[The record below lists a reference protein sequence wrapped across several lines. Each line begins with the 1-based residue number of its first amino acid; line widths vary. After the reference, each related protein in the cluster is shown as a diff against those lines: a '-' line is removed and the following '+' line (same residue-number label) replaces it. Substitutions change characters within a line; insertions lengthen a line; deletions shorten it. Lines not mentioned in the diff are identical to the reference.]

1 MSQFTTLDSIFGTP
15 IQAIIDADFMAAR
28 KSVDYIQE
36 FGFNVPNPD
45 EKSVTKFGS
54 LKETVFTYNTIG
66 NDGKM
71 EQRLVRIP
79 SLSLIPL
86 PLLHVEQADFDF
98 SVRIVNSS
106 DKSEEG
112 KLNATLVPQQG
123 DNKNNPN
130 APHLDANINV
140 KMKVVQSDIPA
151 GLSNLLALMGTNTTN
166 VALNNLQLK
175 DPSITIKNGK
185 YYSTSLM
192 LRDAKGKPIKNVPV
206 TASYDES
213 SGVMLICNRKK
224 WKNGQEMLTN
234 DNGEIHYIIAYE
246 KKSSSNDKKTIPIE
260 FSHENCIDITQN
272 IYAE

>member
-1 MSQFTTLDSIFGTP
+1 MPQITTLESIFGTP
-15 IQAIIDADFMAAR
+15 IQAIIDADYMAAV
-28 KSVDYIQE
+28 KAGEYIRE
-36 FGFNVPNPD
+36 FGFNTPATD
-45 EKSVTKFGS
+45 KEKEAGFGS

-106 DKSEEG
+106 DNNEKG
-112 KLNATLVPQQG
+112 KLSATLVPQQS
-123 DNKNNPN
+123 DNSKNSN
-130 APHLDANINV
+130 APHLDANIHV

-166 VALNNLQLK
+166 VELNKIQLK
-175 DPSITIKNGK
+175 DPSIKITNGK

-192 LRDAKGKPIKNVPV
+192 LCDSRGNPIKNVPV
-206 TASYDES
+206 TASFENSSGIVLVCNQKKWNSES
-213 SGVMLICNRKK
+213 SMRTD
-224 WKNGQEMLTN
+224 E
-234 DNGEIHYIIAYE
+234 NGEIHYIVACRP
-246 KKSSSNDKKTIPIE
+246 KDDSKSSKALTIS
-260 FSHENCIDITQN
+260 FSHENCINVTQN
-272 IYAE
+272 LYME

>member
-1 MSQFTTLDSIFGTP
+1 MSQLTTLDSIFGTP
-15 IQAIIDADFMAAR
+15 IQAIIDADYMAAK
-28 KSVDYIQE
+28 KSVDYIKE

-45 EKSVTKFGS
+45 EKSETGFGS
-54 LKETVFTYNTIG
+54 LKETVFTYSTLG
-66 NDGKM
+66 NNGQM

-123 DNKNNPN
+123 DSKSSQS
-130 APHLDANINV
+130 APHLDANIHV

-192 LRDAKGKPIKNVPV
+192 LRDSKGNPIKNASV
-206 TASYDES
+206 TASFDES
-213 SGVMLICNRKK
+213 TGVMLVCNRKK
-224 WKNGQEMLTN
+224 WNNGQTMLTD
-234 DNGEIHYIIAYE
+234 DNGEVHYIVAYE
-246 KKSSSNDKKTIPIE
+246 KKSTDTNEKTIPIA

>member
-1 MSQFTTLDSIFGTP
+1 MSQITTLDSIFGTP
-15 IQAIIDADFMAAR
+15 IQAIIDADYMAAV
-28 KSVDYIQE
+28 KSAEYIRT
-36 FGFNVPNPD
+36 FGFNAPTSDKNQN
-45 EKSVTKFGS
+45 SGFGS
-54 LKETVFTYNTIG
+54 LKETVFTYNTMG

-106 DKSEEG
+106 DGNEDG
-112 KLNATLVPQQG
+112 KLSATLASQQG
-123 DNKNNPN
+123 DSSSNKSS
-130 APHLDANINV
+130 PHLDANIHV

-192 LRDAKGKPIKNVPV
+192 LRDSKGTPIKNAPV
-206 TASYDES
+206 TASFDES
-213 SGVMLICNRKK
+213 TGVMLVCNRKK
-224 WKNGQEMLTN
+224 WNNGQAMLTD
-234 DNGEIHYIIAYE
+234 DNGEVHYIVAYE
-246 KKSSSNDKKTIPIE
+246 KKSTENNEKTIPIA